1 MDDHITAEELAEL
14 RQHGTTV
21 IRNIALFMDNPF
33 AYADKLEEANEQI
46 ESLIELRDNLGLEG
60 DGVLLP
66 STNLSPDLSMLL
78 ISAGMAKLN
87 QVLNDLGG
95 FVDE

>member
-1 MDDHITAEELAEL
+1 MGHITAEELAEL

-21 IRNIALFMDNPF
+21 IRNIVLFMDNPF
-33 AYADKLEEANEQI
+33 AYADKLEEAKEQI
-46 ESLIELRDNLGLEG
+46 ESLIELRGNLGLEG

-66 STNLSPDLSMLL
+66 STNLNADLSTLL

-95 FVDE
+95 FGDE